1 MQQYSPRAIIWMT
14 YLNYLPQDQTQQL
27 SFLKK
32 QQQLYYSY
40 LDEFIQNE
48 LLEIFNILNNIDS
61 DQNSLCFSSF
71 QTIKAQVVNSCMDYN
86 EYIQNEQLFEIIEKD
101 VPRTSSKQ
109 SIMKEQT
116 NTRFQQYFFTD
127 SYKRRKQQN
136 DDVATHQDILIRIL
150 YIYGKLNPAI
160 KYMQGMSDLL
170 APLYLIIKNEADTFF
185 CFTKIMAQ
193 LKDAYISTLDF
204 TSTGIRGL
212 LLKFETQFKQREPT
226 LYKYLQ
232 NLGIHPYMYGYRWII
247 TCMSREFSLDQI
259 YQIWDLMLHN
269 RNMHD
274 FIIKFAIAILKYL
287 KPQLIEADFKLA
299 FDILTYSEKDVNQ
312 ILNFM

>member
-14 YLNYLPQDQTQQL
+14 YLNYLPQDQAQQL
-27 SFLKK
+27 LFLKK
-32 QQQLYYSY
+32 QQQLYNSY
-40 LDEFIQNE
+40 LDEFIKTE
-48 LLEIFNILNNIDS
+48 HLEIFNILNNIDS
-61 DQNSLCFSSF
+61 DQNSLSFSEF
-71 QTIKAQVVNSCMDYN
+71 LNIKTQVINSSMDYN
-86 EYIQNEQLFEIIEKD
+86 EYIQNEHLYELIEKD
-101 VPRTSSKQ
+101 VPRTLPNQ
-109 SIMKEQT
+109 SILKEQT
-116 NTRFQQYFFTD
+116 NAKFSYYFFTD
-127 SYKRRKQQN
+127 QYKRRKQQSN
-136 DDVATHQDILIRIL
+136 TFPTHSDILIRIL

-204 TSTGIRGL
+204 TNTGIRGL
-212 LLKFETQFKQREPT
+212 LLKFEKQFQQKEPK
-226 LYKYLQ
+226 LYNYLH

-247 TCMSREFSLDQI
+247 TCMTREFYLDQI
-259 YQIWDLMLHN
+259 YQIWDLMLHD

-287 KPQLIEADFKLA
+287 KPQLIQADFKLA
-299 FDILTYSEKDVNQ
+299 FDILIYSEKDVNQ